1 MGARQSRGG
10 LRAPSDGSVT
20 PHSSELEPTQ
30 HLRVPPS
37 AALPHGHGAAVPAAL
52 RVRRAGC
59 VDRGLGGRRESVS
72 MEPGQALCC
81 ILSLQD
87 PGMNVSAPATCVPS
101 DPVQF
106 VLLPIVYCLVLCVG
120 LPGNLAAL
128 LVFLQRGKVRKA
140 VRIYLINLTLADIL
154 FNLTLPLWIPY
165 YLAGGDWLLPEA
177 ACRLAG
183 AAYYLA
189 TYSAVTFMA
198 LISVNRLC
206 AVRALRALPLAGRR
220 GAAMA
225 CGLAWLLGLG
235 CAAPALTA
243 RQTSPARAGAT
254 ACFEQHARQRAY
266 AYAMVA
272 FFAVAFLVVLGAYT
286 SIARSLSA
294 AAAVA
299 SPGSHRQQA
308 RAMVLGML
316 LVFAVCVAPYHLTLA
331 PWVGSRPPTPPCGP
345 PAALDV
351 LHALSVALLSL
362 NSCLDPLVYCFCI
375 QRFRADLGRTLRS
388 AARCLPLT
396 PPAPS
401 GSAPGG
407 RATSFASS

>member
-1 MGARQSRGG
+1 MGARQSGGGSALHRTAPSWSQHSTSGCHHLQLSPTAAVQLCLPLSVRPAGHMDGGPRGG
-10 LRAPSDGSVT
+10 GK
-20 PHSSELEPTQ
+20 
-30 HLRVPPS
+30 
-37 AALPHGHGAAVPAAL
+37 
-52 RVRRAGC
+52 
-59 VDRGLGGRRESVS
+59 SVS
-72 MEPGQALCC
+72 TEPSQALCC
-81 ILSLQD
+81 IPSLQD
-87 PGMNVSAPATCVPS
+87 PGMNISAPATCVPS

-140 VRIYLINLTLADIL
+140 ARIYLINLTLADIL

-198 LISVNRLC
+198 LISVDRLC
-206 AVRALRALPLAGRR
+206 AVRRALPLAGRR
-220 GAAMA
+220 GAALA
-225 CGLAWLLGLG
+225 CGAAWLLGLG

-286 SIARSLSA
+286 SIARSLSS
-294 AAAVA
+294 AAVP

-308 RAMVLGML
+308 RAMALGML
-316 LVFAVCVAPYHLTLA
+316 LVFAVCVAPYHLMLA

-351 LHALSVALLSL
+351 LHVLSVALLSL

-375 QRFRADLGRTLRS
+375 RRFRADLGRTLR
-388 AARCLPLT
+388 AAAHCLPLS
-396 PPAPS
+396 PSAPH

-407 RATSFASS
+407 RAISFTST

>member
-1 MGARQSRGG
+1 
-10 LRAPSDGSVT
+10 
-20 PHSSELEPTQ
+20 
-30 HLRVPPS
+30 
-37 AALPHGHGAAVPAAL
+37 
-52 RVRRAGC
+52 
-59 VDRGLGGRRESVS
+59 
-72 MEPGQALCC
+72 
-81 ILSLQD
+81 
-87 PGMNVSAPATCVPS
+87 MNISAPATCVPS

-140 VRIYLINLTLADIL
+140 ARIYLINLTLADIL

-198 LISVNRLC
+198 LISVDRLC
-206 AVRALRALPLAGRR
+206 AVRRALPLAGRR
-220 GAAMA
+220 GAALA
-225 CGLAWLLGLG
+225 CGAAWLLGLG

-286 SIARSLSA
+286 SIARSLSS
-294 AAAVA
+294 AAVP

-308 RAMVLGML
+308 RAMALGML
-316 LVFAVCVAPYHLTLA
+316 LVFAVCVAPYHLMLA

-351 LHALSVALLSL
+351 LHVLSVALLSL

-375 QRFRADLGRTLRS
+375 
-388 AARCLPLT
+388 
-396 PPAPS
+396 
-401 GSAPGG
+401 
-407 RATSFASS
+407 

>member
-1 MGARQSRGG
+1 MGRRAGWVHPLFASKRERKRGV
-10 LRAPSDGSVT
+10 LRDLGVCKAAQA
-20 PHSSELEPTQ
+20 HWMSSALVV
-30 HLRVPPS
+30 LD
-37 AALPHGHGAAVPAAL
+37 AALSLPHGHGAAVPAAL
-52 RVRRAGC
+52 RVRRVGR
-59 VDRGLGGRRESVS
+59 VDGGPGGGGKSVS
-72 MEPGQALCC
+72 MEASQAL
-81 ILSLQD
+81 
-87 PGMNVSAPATCVPS
+87 

-165 YLAGGDWLLPEA
+165 YLAGGDWLLSEA

-198 LISVNRLC
+198 LISVDRLS
-206 AVRALRALPLAGRR
+206 AVRRALPLAGRR
-220 GAAMA
+220 GAALA
-225 CGLAWLLGLG
+225 CGAAWLLGLG

-243 RQTSPARAGAT
+243 PQTSPARAGAT

-272 FFAVAFLVVLGAYT
+272 FFSVAFLVVLGAYT
-286 SIARSLSA
+286 SIARSLSS
-294 AAAVA
+294 AAVP

-316 LVFAVCVAPYHLTLA
+316 LVFAVCVAPYHLMLA

-345 PAALDV
+345 PATLDV
-351 LHALSVALLSL
+351 LHVLSVALLSL

-375 QRFRADLGRTLRS
+375 RRFRADLGRALR
-388 AARCLPLT
+388 AAAHCLP
-396 PPAPS
+396 PSPSAPH
-401 GSAPGG
+401 GSAPTG
-407 RATSFASS
+407 RTISTST